1 MQRGTII
8 LAGLLALVAGA
19 QPEARTLNG
28 FALDGAL
35 VPHRQ
40 ILSGGPP
47 RDGIPAVDSPE
58 FVGVGQVGYLD
69 DDDRVLGIDFEG
81 AVRAYPVDI
90 LNWHEI
96 VNDRVGD
103 VGVLITYCPLCGSGM
118 AFRVDADARFG
129 VSGLLYNSDMLL
141 YDRATESLWS
151 QIMGQAI
158 AGPSKGRRLDPIPVR
173 HTSWKSWRE
182 IHPTTSVLSR
192 RTGHA
197 MPYGRYPYGDYER
210 SRRLRFP
217 VGERNKRYHPK
228 EWVIGIDDGELVR
241 AYPLSELA
249 QISSPLRD
257 QVGDR
262 EFLVHFDAQDR
273 SGWIEE
279 VTPAGGVEIPS
290 VRAFWFAWYA
300 FHPDGEVFQAEPS
313 ESLVGPSEG
322 SR

>member
-1 MQRGTII
+1 MQRATIT
-8 LAGLLALVAGA
+8 LLGLLAVTVSAGLA
-19 QPEARTLNG
+19 AHTLNG

-35 VPHRQ
+35 VPIREIH
-40 ILSGGPP
+40 SGGPK
-47 RDGIPAVDSPE
+47 RDGIPAIDNPE
-58 FVGVGQVGYLD
+58 FVGVAQVGYLD
-69 DDDRVLGIDFEG
+69 DEDRVLGIDFEG
-81 AVRAYPVDI
+81 AVRAYPVKI

-96 VNDRVGD
+96 VNDHVGE
-103 VGVLITYCPLCGSGM
+103 VGVLVSYCPLCGSGM
-118 AFRVDADARFG
+118 AFRVAADARFG

-158 AGPSKGRRLDPIPVR
+158 TGPSKGRRLEPIVVR

-182 IHPTTSVLSR
+182 THPTTLVLSP

-197 MPYGRYPYGDYER
+197 MSYGRYPYGNYES
-210 SRRLRFP
+210 SRQLSFP
-217 VGERNKRYHPK
+217 VGERNRRYHPK
-228 EWVIGIDDGELVR
+228 EWVIGIDEGELVR

-249 QISSPLRD
+249 LTESPLRD

-279 VTPAGGVEIPS
+279 VTPGGLVEIPS
-290 VRAFWFAWYA
+290 IRAFWFAWYA
-300 FHPDGEVFQAEPS
+300 FHPDGEVFQVDPS
-313 ESLVGPSEG
+313 G
-322 SR
+322 